1 MVPALPFYSSNT
13 DAPAGSSE
21 EDGQKYSYLQPADV
35 REIIE
40 KKRLQMCLSSSIFTF
55 LYPIDGFWS
64 KIKYNIKRHPFDS
77 SCNLRS
83 QITRFSLFSEVL
95 NSH

>member
-1 MVPALPFYSSNT
+1 
-13 DAPAGSSE
+13 
-21 EDGQKYSYLQPADV
+21 
-35 REIIE
+35 
-40 KKRLQMCLSSSIFTF
+40 MCLSSSIFTF

-83 QITRFSLFSEVL
+83 QIVKVCSQVILADDQGWIRHSALFFNSCLWEKKLFSI
-95 NSH
+95 